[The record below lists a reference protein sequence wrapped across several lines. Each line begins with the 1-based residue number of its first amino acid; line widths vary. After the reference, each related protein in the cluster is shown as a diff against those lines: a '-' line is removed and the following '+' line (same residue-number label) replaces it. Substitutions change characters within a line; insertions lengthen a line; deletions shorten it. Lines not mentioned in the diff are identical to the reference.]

1 MSEDDKGK
9 SWNPLVG
16 MPPWA
21 WVLLLG
27 GGGTSLGI
35 GGLSLAEKEA
45 EECPGVDDLAIATA
59 RAESAETSH
68 RAMIDSLQSMALLLG
83 ECQTDRMD
91 ENAQP
96 TTGIRSSFR

>member
-1 MSEDDKGK
+1 MSDDDKGK
-9 SWNPLVG
+9 SWNPLAG

-35 GGLSLAEKEA
+35 GGLSLAEKDDG
-45 EECPGVDDLAIATA
+45 ECPGEDEIAVAVA
-59 RAESAETSH
+59 RAQAAETSH

-83 ECQTDRMD
+83 ECQTTRNEHGVD
-91 ENAQP
+91 
-96 TTGIRSSFR
+96 IR

>member
-1 MSEDDKGK
+1 MADDDDKGK
-9 SWNPLVG
+9 FNPLAG

-27 GGGTSLGI
+27 GGSGIGI

-45 EECPGVDDLAIATA
+45 EECLGEQELAIATA
-59 RAESAETSH
+59 RAEAAEASH

-83 ECQTDRMD
+83 ECQTTR
-91 ENAQP
+91 
-96 TTGIRSSFR
+96 TSHGIDIR